1 MTRIFSNDDVA
12 RLLTME
18 DCLAAMEEGYAEIGA
33 GRAAFRTSSNIVTP
47 TVHEGAVYALK
58 SMDGVIPSLGVGC
71 IRLNS
76 DILTWKT
83 AGGATRR
90 VKKPA
95 APNNRWVGLV
105 LLFSTHTGEPLA
117 IFPDGV
123 MQRMRVGATN
133 GLAAKFMSKP
143 DAKTVGII
151 GSGWQAGAQ
160 LMAVTHVRT
169 IGDIRVFSPTRENR
183 DAFAREWSDRLGI
196 PVTPCGSVT
205 EAVKGR
211 DIVLC
216 ATSSL
221 DTVFYKDH
229 LEPGMHISSIKAREI
244 DADAVNACDIK
255 AVHMHEPPVTIIRT
269 HDVAI
274 GEDKHASGVAIPDEI
289 NTKAMPNLADLITG
303 RGTKRLRPEQT
314 SVFLNDNGLGAQFA
328 MCGAALY
335 KRAVAENAGHDLP
348 TDWFTEDVHP

>member
-1 MTRIFSNDDVA
+1 MTRIFSNNDVE

-33 GRAAFRTSSNIVTP
+33 GRAAFRTSSNIITP
-47 TVHEGAVYALK
+47 TVHEGGVYALK
-58 SMDGVIPSLGVGC
+58 SMDGVVPSLGVSC

-83 AGGATRR
+83 SGGSTRR

-133 GLAAKFMSKP
+133 GLAAKYLSKP
-143 DAKTVGII
+143 DAKTVAII

-160 LMAVTHVRT
+160 LMAITHVRT
-169 IGDIRVFSPTRENR
+169 ISDIRVFSPTRANR
-183 DAFAREWSDRLGI
+183 DAFAHEWSDRLGI
-196 PVTPCGSVT
+196 PVTPCASVE
-205 EAVKGR
+205 EATKER

-221 DTVFYKDH
+221 DTVFFKKQ
-229 LEPGMHISSIKAREI
+229 LQPGMHVSSIKAHEI
-244 DADAVNACDIK
+244 EPAAVVACDIK

-269 HDVAI
+269 HGVSI
-274 GEDKHASGVAIPDEI
+274 GEDKHPSGVGIPEAID
-289 NTKAMPNLADLITG
+289 TKAMPNLADLIAG
-303 RGTKRLRPEQT
+303 RGPKRSRPEQT

-335 KRAVAENAGHDLP
+335 QRAVAEDAGQDLP

>member
-1 MTRIFSNDDVA
+1 MTRIFSNDDVE

-18 DCLAAMEEGYAEIGA
+18 DCLAAMEEGYTEIGA

-47 TVHEGAVYALK
+47 TVHEGGVYALK
-58 SMDGVIPSLGVGC
+58 SMDGVVPSMGVGV

-76 DILTWKT
+76 DILTWET
-83 AGGATRR
+83 RDGSTRR

-95 APNNRWVGLV
+95 APNKRWVGLV
-105 LLFSTHTGEPLA
+105 LMFSTHTGEPLA

-133 GLAAKFMSKP
+133 GLAAKYMSRQ
-143 DAKTVGII
+143 DSRTVALI

-160 LMAVTHVRT
+160 LMAITKVRK
-169 IGDIRVFSPTRENR
+169 IDDIRVYSPTRANR
-183 DAFAREWSDRLGI
+183 EAFAKEWSGKLGI
-196 PVTPCGSVT
+196 PVTPATSVA

-216 ATSSL
+216 ATSAL
-221 DTVFYKDH
+221 DTVFRKEH
-229 LEPGMHISSIKAREI
+229 LEPGMHLSTVKAHEI
-244 DADAVNACDIK
+244 EPAAVAACEVR

-269 HDVAI
+269 HNVSI
-274 GEDKHASGVAIPDEI
+274 GEDKSSSGVEFPAEVDI
-289 NTKAMPNLADLITG
+289 KKLPNLSDLVVG
-303 RGTKRLRPEQT
+303 RAPTRTRPDQI
-314 SVFLNDNGLGAQFA
+314 SVFLNANGLGTQFA

>member
-1 MTRIFSNDDVA
+1 MTRVFSNDDVD

-18 DCLAAMEEGYAEIGA
+18 DCLAAMEEGYGELGA

-47 TVHEGAVYALK
+47 TVHEGGVYALK
-58 SMDGVIPSLGVGC
+58 SMDGVIPSMGVGA

-83 AGGATRR
+83 SGGTTRR

-95 APNNRWVGLV
+95 APGNRWVGLV

-133 GLAAKFMSKP
+133 GLAAKFLARQ
-143 DAKTVGII
+143 DAATIGLI

-160 LMAVTHVRT
+160 LMAVTKVRE
-169 IGDIRVFSPTRENR
+169 IGHIRVYSPTQANRE
-183 DAFAREWSDRLGI
+183 AFAREWTDKLGI
-196 PVTPCGSVT
+196 PVTPVGSV
-205 EAVKGR
+205 EAAVKGR

-221 DTVFYKDH
+221 DTVFFKKH
-229 LEPGMHISSIKAREI
+229 LEPGMHISTIKGHEVEA
-244 DADAVNACDIK
+244 AAVAACDIQT
-255 AVHMHEPPVTIIRT
+255 VHMHEPPVTIIRT
-269 HDVAI
+269 HGVSI
-274 GEDKHASGVAIPDEI
+274 GEDKHSSGVELAEGID
-289 NTKAMPNLADLITG
+289 TKPMANLADLIAG
-303 RGTKRLRPEQT
+303 RGPKRTRPDQT
-314 SVFLNDNGLGAQFA
+314 SVFLNANGLGAQFA

-335 KRAVAENAGHDLP
+335 KRAVAENAGRDLP
-348 TDWFTEDVHP
+348 TEWFTEDVHP

>member
-1 MTRIFSNDDVA
+1 MTRIFSNEDVE
-12 RLLTME
+12 RLLSME

-47 TVHEGAVYALK
+47 TVHEGGVYALK
-58 SMDGVIPSLGVGC
+58 SMDGVIPSMGVGA

-83 AGGATRR
+83 SGGAMRR

-133 GLAAKFMSKP
+133 GLAAKYMARP
-143 DAKTVGII
+143 DAETLAII

-160 LMAVTHVRT
+160 LMAVTGVRKIT
-169 IGDIRVFSPTRENR
+169 DIRVFSPTRANR
-183 DAFAREWSDRLGI
+183 DAFAQEWSEKLGI
-196 PVTPCGSVT
+196 PVTPCGSV
-205 EAVKGR
+205 EDAVKGR

-221 DTVFYKDH
+221 DTVFFKRH
-229 LEPGMHISSIKAREI
+229 LEPGMHLSTIKGHEI
-244 DADAVNACDIK
+244 EPAAVNACDIR
-255 AVHMHEPPVTIIRT
+255 VLHMHEPPVTIIRT
-269 HDVAI
+269 HGVAL
-274 GEDKHASGVAIPDEI
+274 GEDKHSSGVEFPEEI
-289 NTKAMPNLADLITG
+289 DTKSMPNLSDLIAG
-303 RGTKRLRPEQT
+303 RGPKRTRPEQT
-314 SVFLNDNGLGAQFA
+314 SVFLNANGLGAQFA

-335 KRAVAENAGHDLP
+335 KRALAEDGGRELP